1 MSRVLNEQ
9 GCTCIAGSGGAM
21 FPKTRITA
29 VIAIVAVGLTGCGS
43 TSGGEAASTTQQAQ
57 TGQICGQQAA
67 AKPGYPRT
75 IPKIAGGATSLSGA
89 GSTFVAPV
97 MSVWT
102 KDYSQS
108 DGVQVAYQPIGSGG
122 GVQQIIAGT
131 VDFGASDTPM
141 KDSEQTATKFGPIMH
156 IPLTLGAVVP
166 TYNVKGVQTG
176 LKFDG
181 DTLGKI
187 FAGKITKW
195 NDPALVALN
204 PGANLPDQPIAV
216 AHRSDGS
223 GTTAV
228 WTDFLT
234 KESPT
239 WVQTLGGSD
248 RSFGKDIAWPVGIGG
263 KGNEGVSGVI
273 NQTDGSIGYV
283 ELAYVLA
290 QNLNYGVVKN
300 KTGNFIQPCVATITA
315 GTQGIAYPP
324 DLRVSLT
331 DGPDPHAYP
340 ITGTTYA
347 LVYQNQTDAAKAK
360 ALVNFFSW
368 TLSAGQDDAASVNYA
383 PLGKDLQGLTV
394 GMIQKITLNGGPVGK

>member
-1 MSRVLNEQ
+1 
-9 GCTCIAGSGGAM
+9 M
-21 FPKTRITA
+21 FSKLTITA
-29 VIAIVAVGLTGCGS
+29 VVAVATASWLTGCGS
-43 TSGGEAASTTQQAQ
+43 TSGGGAASGAQQNIA
-57 TGQICGQQAA
+57 GQICGQRAA

-75 IPKIAGGATSLSGA
+75 IPKIDGGATSVSGA

-122 GVQQIIAGT
+122 GVQQVIAGT

-141 KDSEQTATKFGPIMH
+141 KDSELAAAKSGPILH

-166 TYNVKGVQTG
+166 TYNLKGVQTG

-228 WTDFLT
+228 WADFLT

-239 WVQTLGGSD
+239 WVQALGGPT

-283 ELAYVLA
+283 ELAYALA
-290 QNLNYGVVKN
+290 QNLNYGLVKN
-300 KTGNFIQPCVATITA
+300 KAGNFIQPCVATITA

-331 DGPDPHAYP
+331 DGPDPNAYP
-340 ITGTTYA
+340 INGTTYA
-347 LVYQNQTDAAKAK
+347 LVNQNQTDPAKAK

-368 TLSAGQDDAASVNYA
+368 TLSNGQDDAASVNYA
-383 PLGKDLQGLTV
+383 PLSKDLQGLAM
-394 GMIQKITLNGGPVGK
+394 GMVKKITLNGGPVTK

>member
-1 MSRVLNEQ
+1 
-9 GCTCIAGSGGAM
+9 M
-21 FPKTRITA
+21 FPKLTITA
-29 VIAIVAVGLTGCGS
+29 VVAIVVASLTGCGS
-43 TSGGEAASTTQQAQ
+43 TSGGEAAGTSQQAQ
-57 TGQICGQQAA
+57 AGQICGQQAA

-75 IPKIAGGATSLSGA
+75 IPKIGGGATSLSGA

-102 KDYSQS
+102 KSYSES

-122 GVQQIIAGT
+122 GVQQIVAGT

-141 KDSEQTATKFGPIMH
+141 KDTELAAAKLGPILH
-156 IPLTLGAVVP
+156 IPLTLGAAVP
-166 TYNVKGVQTG
+166 AYKVKGIQTG

-204 PGANLPDQPIAV
+204 PGTTLPAQPIAV

-228 WTDFLT
+228 WTDYLT

-239 WVQTLGGSD
+239 WVQTLGGPD
-248 RSFGKDIAWPVGIGG
+248 KSFGKDIAWPVGIGG

-283 ELAYVLA
+283 ELSYALA
-290 QNLNYGVVKN
+290 QNLNYGLVKN
-300 KTGNFIQPCVATITA
+300 KAGNFIQPCVATITA
-315 GTQGIAYPP
+315 GTQGIPYPP

-331 DGPDPHAYP
+331 DGSDPNAYP
-340 ITGTTYA
+340 ITGTVYG

-368 TLSAGQDDAASVNYA
+368 TLSNGQDEAASVNYA
-383 PLGKDLQGLTV
+383 PLGKDLQGLATGLV
-394 GMIQKITLNGGPVGK
+394 QKITLNGGPVA

>member
-1 MSRVLNEQ
+1 
-9 GCTCIAGSGGAM
+9 
-21 FPKTRITA
+21 
-29 VIAIVAVGLTGCGS
+29 
-43 TSGGEAASTTQQAQ
+43 
-57 TGQICGQQAA
+57 
-67 AKPGYPRT
+67 
-75 IPKIAGGATSLSGA
+75 A

-131 VDFGASDTPM
+131 VDFGASDTQM
-141 KDSEQTATKFGPIMH
+141 KDSELAAAKSGPILH

-195 NDPALVALN
+195 SDPALVALN
-204 PGANLPDQPIAV
+204 SGANLPDQPIAV

-239 WVQTLGGSD
+239 WVQTLGGSQ
-248 RSFGKDIAWPVGIGG
+248 RSFGKDIAWPVGLGG

-283 ELAYVLA
+283 ELAYALA

-300 KTGNFIQPCVATITA
+300 KVGNFIQPCVATITA

-368 TLSAGQDDAASVNYA
+368 TLSTGQDDAASVNYA
-383 PLGKDLQGLTV
+383 PLGKDLQGLAM
-394 GMIQKITLNGGPVGK
+394 GMVQKITLNGGPVGK

>member
-1 MSRVLNEQ
+1 V
-9 GCTCIAGSGGAM
+9 
-21 FPKTRITA
+21 
-29 VIAIVAVGLTGCGS
+29 VAIVVASLTGCGS
-43 TSGGEAASTTQQAQ
+43 SSGGEAAGTSQQAQ
-57 TGQICGQQAA
+57 AGQICGQQAA

-75 IPKIAGGATSLSGA
+75 IPKIGGGATSLSGA

-102 KDYSQS
+102 KSYSES

-122 GVQQIIAGT
+122 GVQQIVAGT

-141 KDSEQTATKFGPIMH
+141 KDTELAAAKLGPILH
-156 IPLTLGAVVP
+156 IPLTLGAAVP
-166 TYNVKGVQTG
+166 AYKVKGIQTG

-204 PGANLPDQPIAV
+204 PGTTLPDQPIAV

-228 WTDFLT
+228 WTDYLT

-239 WVQTLGGSD
+239 WVQTLGGPD
-248 RSFGKDIAWPVGIGG
+248 KSFGKDIAWPVGIGG

-283 ELAYVLA
+283 ELSYALA
-290 QNLNYGVVKN
+290 QNLNYGLVKN
-300 KTGNFIQPCVATITA
+300 KAGNFIQPCVATITA
-315 GTQGIAYPP
+315 GTQGIPYPP

-331 DGPDPHAYP
+331 DGSDPNAYP
-340 ITGTTYA
+340 ITGTVYG

-368 TLSAGQDDAASVNYA
+368 TLSNGQDEAASVNYA
-383 PLGKDLQGLTV
+383 PLGKDLQGLATGLV
-394 GMIQKITLNGGPVGK
+394 QKITLNGGPVA

>member
-1 MSRVLNEQ
+1 
-9 GCTCIAGSGGAM
+9 M
-21 FPKTRITA
+21 FLRNMTITA
-29 VIAIVAVGLTGCGS
+29 VVAIAAASWLTGCGS
-43 TSGGEAASTTQQAQ
+43 TSGGGAASSTQQGLA
-57 TGQICGQQAA
+57 GQICGQQAA

-75 IPKIAGGATSLSGA
+75 IPKIDGGATSLSGA
-89 GSTFVAPV
+89 GSTFVAPA

-102 KDYSQS
+102 KNYSQS

-141 KDSEQTATKFGPIMH
+141 KDSELAATKFGPILH

-195 NDPALVALN
+195 NDSALVALN
-204 PGANLPDQPIAV
+204 PGTTLPEQPIAV

-239 WVQTLGGSD
+239 WVQTLGGPD

-290 QNLNYGVVKN
+290 QSLNYGLVKN
-300 KTGNFIQPCVATITA
+300 KAGNFIQPCVATITA

-331 DGPDPHAYP
+331 DGSDPNAYP
-340 ITGTTYA
+340 ITGTVYG
-347 LVYQNQTDAAKAK
+347 LVYQNQTDPAKAK

-368 TLSAGQDDAASVNYA
+368 TLSNGQDDAASVNYA
-383 PLGKDLQGLTV
+383 PLGKDLQGLAI
-394 GMIQKITLNGGPVGK
+394 GMVQKITVNGGPVAK

>member
-1 MSRVLNEQ
+1 
-9 GCTCIAGSGGAM
+9 M
-21 FPKTRITA
+21 FPKLTITA
-29 VIAIVAVGLTGCGS
+29 VVAIVAASLTGCGS
-43 TSGGEAASTTQQAQ
+43 TSGGGAAGTSQQAQ
-57 TGQICGQQAA
+57 AGQICGQQAA

-75 IPKIAGGATSLSGA
+75 IPKIGGGATSLSGA

-102 KDYSQS
+102 KSYSES

-122 GVQQIIAGT
+122 GVQQIVAGT

-141 KDSEQTATKFGPIMH
+141 KDTELAAAKLGPILH
-156 IPLTLGAVVP
+156 IPLTLGAAVP
-166 TYNVKGVQTG
+166 AYKVKGIQTG

-204 PGANLPDQPIAV
+204 PGTTLPDQPIAV

-228 WTDFLT
+228 WTDYLT

-239 WVQTLGGSD
+239 WVQTLGGPD
-248 RSFGKDIAWPVGIGG
+248 KSFGKDIAWPVGIGG

-283 ELAYVLA
+283 ELSYALA
-290 QNLNYGVVKN
+290 QNLNYGLVKN
-300 KTGNFIQPCVATITA
+300 KAGNFIQPCVATITA
-315 GTQGIAYPP
+315 GTQGIPYPP

-331 DGPDPHAYP
+331 DGSDPNAYP
-340 ITGTTYA
+340 ITGTVYG

-368 TLSAGQDDAASVNYA
+368 TLSNGQDEAASVNYA
-383 PLGKDLQGLTV
+383 PLGKDLQGLATGLV
-394 GMIQKITLNGGPVGK
+394 QKITLNGGPVA

>member
-1 MSRVLNEQ
+1 
-9 GCTCIAGSGGAM
+9 M
-21 FPKTRITA
+21 FRKTTITA
-29 VIAIVAVGLTGCGS
+29 VIAIAAVSSASACGS
-43 TSGGEAASTTQQAQ
+43 TSNIGANSTAQAAQA
-57 TGQICGQQAA
+57 GQICGQQSA
-67 AKPGYPRT
+67 AKPGYART
-75 IPKIAGGATSLSGA
+75 IPKIDGGANTLSGA

-102 KDYSQS
+102 KNYSQS
-108 DGVQVAYQPIGSGG
+108 DGVQVAYQSIGSGG

-141 KDSEQTATKFGPIMH
+141 KDSELAVAKSGPILH

-166 TYNVKGVQTG
+166 TYNVKGIQTG

-204 PGANLPDQPIAV
+204 PGTTLPDQPIAV

-228 WTDFLT
+228 WTDYLT

-239 WVQTLGGSD
+239 WVQILGGPD
-248 RSFGKDIAWPVGIGG
+248 KSFGKDIAWPVGIGG

-283 ELAYVLA
+283 ELAYALA
-290 QNLNYGVVKN
+290 QNLNYGQVKN
-300 KTGNFIQPCVATITA
+300 KAGNFVQACVATITA
-315 GTQGIAYPP
+315 GTQGIAYPA
-324 DLRVSLT
+324 DLRQSLT
-331 DGPDPHAYP
+331 DGPDPNAFP
-340 ITGTTYA
+340 ITGTTYG
-347 LVYQNQTDAAKAK
+347 LVYQNQTDAPKAK

-368 TLSAGQDDAASVNYA
+368 VLSTGQDQAASVNYA
-383 PLGKDLQGLTV
+383 PLGKDLQGLAT
-394 GMIQKITLNGGPVGK
+394 GQLHKITLNGSPVAP

>member
-1 MSRVLNEQ
+1 
-9 GCTCIAGSGGAM
+9 M
-21 FPKTRITA
+21 FPKLTITA
-29 VIAIVAVGLTGCGS
+29 VVAIVVASLTGCGS
-43 TSGGEAASTTQQAQ
+43 TSGGEAAGTSQQAQ
-57 TGQICGQQAA
+57 AGQICGQQAA

-75 IPKIAGGATSLSGA
+75 IPKIGGGATSLSGA

-102 KDYSQS
+102 KSYSES

-122 GVQQIIAGT
+122 GVQQIVAGT

-141 KDSEQTATKFGPIMH
+141 KDTELAAAKLGPILH
-156 IPLTLGAVVP
+156 IPLTLGAAVP
-166 TYNVKGVQTG
+166 AYKVKGIQTG

-204 PGANLPDQPIAV
+204 PGTTLPDQPIAV

-228 WTDFLT
+228 WTDYLT

-239 WVQTLGGSD
+239 WVQTLGGPD
-248 RSFGKDIAWPVGIGG
+248 KSFGKDIAWPVGIGG

-283 ELAYVLA
+283 ELSYALA
-290 QNLNYGVVKN
+290 QNLNYGLVKN
-300 KTGNFIQPCVATITA
+300 KAGNFIQPCVATITA
-315 GTQGIAYPP
+315 GTQGTAYPP

-331 DGPDPHAYP
+331 DGSDPNAYP
-340 ITGTTYA
+340 ITGTVYG
-347 LVYQNQTDAAKAK
+347 LVYENQTDAAKAK

-368 TLSAGQDDAASVNYA
+368 TLSNGQDDAASVNYA
-383 PLGKDLQGLTV
+383 PLGKELQGLAMGLV
-394 GMIQKITLNGGPVGK
+394 QKITLNGGPVA

>member
-1 MSRVLNEQ
+1 
-9 GCTCIAGSGGAM
+9 M
-21 FPKTRITA
+21 FLRNMTIT
-29 VIAIVAVGLTGCGS
+29 VVVAIVAASLTGCGS
-43 TSGGEAASTTQQAQ
+43 TSGGGTASTTQQAQ
-57 TGQICGQQAA
+57 AGQICGQQAA

-75 IPKIAGGATSLSGA
+75 IPKIDGGATSLSGA

-141 KDSEQTATKFGPIMH
+141 KDSELAAAKFGPILH

-204 PGANLPDQPIAV
+204 PGTTLPDQPIAV

-239 WVQTLGGSD
+239 WVQALGGPD

-290 QNLNYGVVKN
+290 QNLNYGLVKN
-300 KTGNFIQPCVATITA
+300 KAGNFIQPCVATITA

-331 DGPDPHAYP
+331 DGSDPNAYP

-368 TLSAGQDDAASVNYA
+368 TLS
-383 PLGKDLQGLTV
+383 
-394 GMIQKITLNGGPVGK
+394 NGSGRCCQRQLRPVGQGFAGFGHGHGSKDHPQRRPGRKMIRDAPKGKF